1 VAHTNLLRC
10 CPNKLEMSP
19 GSWLTLWMDS
29 RIMSPFVPCA
39 PILHGPMM
47 TCDDVQFA
55 HKMNK
60 AEIEDY
66 TEEIM

>member
-1 VAHTNLLRC
+1 
-10 CPNKLEMSP
+10 
-19 GSWLTLWMDS
+19 
-29 RIMSPFVPCA
+29 MSPFVPCA